1 MTKKQILMTLWRLAT
16 LAFAL
21 YGLALQL
28 LPNTFYNLTYY
39 TLLSNVLV
47 AGFLIWILVLMFKG
61 KWSVL
66 NSSPFLRLKAGV
78 TMSILLTFLV
88 YAIMLAPI
96 AAPEDF
102 YHWKNYTLHYLV
114 PIFFTI
120 DWCLFDRPGA
130 YHKLDPF
137 LWTLL
142 PLLYMVFALIKGYI
156 FRIPIPDQAESPYPY
171 FFLNI
176 DQIGWTGFLGYAIAI
191 FIGYLVLGYVLYF
204 VKRSKRS

>member
-1 MTKKQILMTLWRLAT
+1 MTQKQILMTLWRFVT

-28 LPNTFYNLTYY
+28 LPDTFYNLTYY

-47 AGFLIWILVLMFKG
+47 AGFLSWILVLMFKG

-66 NSSPFLRLKAGV
+66 NSSAFLRLKAGV

-130 YHKLDPF
+130 YHKLDPL

-191 FIGYLVLGYVLYF
+191 FIGYLVLGYGLYF
-204 VKRSKRS
+204 VKRSKHS